1 MAGYRIK
8 LIDNN
13 CKYYYQTN
21 DEQPRT
27 NNDHENLP
35 SCATIDTFSGRYKR
49 ISRMVFRSTSTI
61 TRVKSEPSQVQWENN
76 GKSAVYVLDPRRSKS
91 ARYGGHTHKH
101 SNTASGGEWRYLSRE
116 DR

>member
-21 DEQPRT
+21 DEQPPT
-27 NNDHENLP
+27 NNDNY
-35 SCATIDTFSGRYKR
+35 ATIDTFSGRYKR

-76 GKSAVYVLDPRRSKS
+76 GKSAVYVLDPRRSKGTRDGDHAFKYS
-91 ARYGGHTHKH
+91 DA
-101 SNTASGGEWRYLSRE
+101 ASGGEWRYLRGTSG
-116 DR
+116 